1 VKGRAV
7 LVGVI
12 VVIAAVIV
20 YTVQRE
26 QTHRYESDAEHFKY
40 GSIGSEPGVS
50 LFSPL
55 GGRLPPEWIFRV
67 LPQKVCAS
75 MPTYEELGLIYE
87 KEADGKTNKPLP
99 VGVSRRRRLAA
110 DMIGVNCAFCHAGTV
125 RVTPDS
131 EPTVHPG
138 MPPQQID
145 VQRLFRHLFECIRSA
160 DFTADNVFRAIRS
173 EGGPSGPLDALMY
186 RLLIP
191 STRARVA
198 ELEERIGIL
207 TSDRIPRSGPGRL
220 DTITPAKA
228 VEVGWSL
235 EERLARHGL
244 VELVAPMDFSPTWK
258 LNDRAGE
265 KKRLHWDGNIGSVGE
280 SILSAV
286 LAVGGKPQTV
296 DPRAIARV
304 ETFIRELEPP
314 KYPYPTDPGLK
325 ADGKRHFDTRC
336 ATCHVDALVSQV
348 TSIATLRTDP
358 YRLESFSLEFAARL
372 PAAMNRN
379 YARSDYHFKTFR
391 KTDGYVNVP
400 LDGIWARAPY
410 LHNGY
415 VPSLR
420 DLLQPEACRPRSF
433 YRGSDVYDPDNV
445 GFESWAEPVAS
456 CPPRPGARRDAPPV
470 TARNGARLF
479 RYDTG
484 LPGNGNT
491 GHAGQE
497 FGTDL
502 TPAEKTA
509 LLEYLKSL

>member
-1 VKGRAV
+1 VKGRAL
-7 LVGVI
+7 LVGAI
-12 VVIAAVIV
+12 VLIAAAIV
-20 YTVQRE
+20 YNVQRE
-26 QTHRYESDAEHFKY
+26 RTHVYEDDAEHFKY

-67 LPQKVCAS
+67 LPQVCTS
-75 MPTYEELGLIYE
+75 MPSYAELGLIYE
-87 KEADGKTNKPLP
+87 KEADGVTDKPLP
-99 VGVSRRRRLAA
+99 VGVSRRRRLGA

-131 EPTVHPG
+131 RPQVVPG

-145 VQRLFRHLFECIRSA
+145 VQRLFHHLFQCIRSPE
-160 DFTADNVFRAIRS
+160 FTADNVMAKIRDQK
-173 EGGPSGPLDALMY
+173 GPSGYLDALMY

-191 STRARVA
+191 SVRARVA

-207 TSDRIPRSGPGRL
+207 TSDRIPASGPGRL

-228 VEVGWSL
+228 VEVGWNL

-244 VELVAPMDFSPTWK
+244 VELVATMDFSPTWM
-258 LNDRAGE
+258 LAPRE
-265 KKRLHWDGNIGSVGE
+265 KKRLHWDGNIGDVHE

-296 DPRAIARV
+296 DRRAIQRV
-304 ETFIRELEPP
+304 EDYIKVLKPP
-314 KYPYPTDPGLK
+314 TYPYPTDPQLK
-325 ADGKRHFDTRC
+325 REGENLFKMKC
-336 ATCHVDALVSQV
+336 VSCHGGNQVSQV
-348 TSIATLRTDP
+348 TPIAKLRTDP

-372 PAAMNRN
+372 PTAMNRN
-379 YARSDYHFKTFR
+379 YARSEYHFTTFR
-391 KTDGYVNVP
+391 KTEGYVNVP

-410 LHNGY
+410 LHNGS

-420 DLLQPEACRPRSF
+420 DLLQPEGCRPRWFS
-433 YRGSDVYDPDNV
+433 RGSDVYDPDNV
-445 GFESWAEPVAS
+445 GFESWAEAVAS
-456 CPPRPGARRDAPPV
+456 CPPRPGARRDAPPG

-479 RYDTG
+479 RYDTS

-491 GHAGQE
+491 GHAGDE

-502 TPAEKTA
+502 KPAEKTA